1 MQRGQNGHINS
12 YARYFPPRASKGPAR
27 RWRPLLRA
35 VMEDP
40 VAPAAAYNPDEDA
53 TDESDEKAS
62 MESATQLNEHS
73 IEDSTP
79 IDCIEFGRSR
89 AALI

>member
-1 MQRGQNGHINS
+1 
-12 YARYFPPRASKGPAR
+12 
-27 RWRPLLRA
+27 
-35 VMEDP
+35 MEDP

-73 IEDSTP
+73 IEDSIP
-79 IDCIEFGRSR
+79 IDCIEWK
-89 AALI
+89 I